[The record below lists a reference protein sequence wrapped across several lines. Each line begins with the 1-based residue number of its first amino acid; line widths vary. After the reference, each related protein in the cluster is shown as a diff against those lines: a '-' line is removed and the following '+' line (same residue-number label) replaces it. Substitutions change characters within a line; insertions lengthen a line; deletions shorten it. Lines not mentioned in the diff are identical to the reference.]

1 MRIKQDWSLLPNLG
15 LTSSIAPALLIKG
28 STHYPRFPEFLGK
41 NSSMRKAKRLIR
53 ELKIAMGNL
62 AQASRLE
69 LQNDYVDL
77 ILNMI
82 YKSLKAGKDG
92 VPDAVDTMENLGL
105 SNENLREHLMGLSM
119 DTKLNKAFDDLDSQV
134 KSAFTREYN
143 KRNASNTT
151 GITRK
156 VKGGKPKATSS

>member
-15 LTSSIAPALLIKG
+15 LTSSIAPALIINGNTNFAK
-28 STHYPRFPEFLGK
+28 FPEFLGK

-53 ELKIAMGNL
+53 ELKIVMGNL

-77 ILNMI
+77 ILSMV
-82 YKSLKAGKDG
+82 YKSLKTGKDG

-119 DTKLNKAFDDLDSQV
+119 DSKLNKAFDDLDSQV

-156 VKGGKPKATSS
+156 VKGKPKAPSS

>member
-15 LTSSIAPALLIKG
+15 LTSSIAPALIIKG
-28 STHYPRFPEFLGK
+28 NTNFAKFPEFLGK

-53 ELKIAMGNL
+53 ELKIVMGNL

-77 ILNMI
+77 ILSMV

-119 DTKLNKAFDDLDSQV
+119 DSKLNKAFDELDSQV

-156 VKGGKPKATSS
+156 IKGKPKAPSS